1 MKIINAIAP
10 IRLNDIG
17 GWTDTWF
24 AGHGAVCNIAVYPYV
39 EVQILVRDRAGDEPQ
54 VVVYAENY
62 DLRYQLMPPQS
73 AAAEGLDKLPLIEA
87 AIRRMD
93 IPERLAIEVRVHS
106 EIPPGASTGTSA
118 AVSVAIIGAL
128 DRLTPGQMTPY
139 EVARLAHAIET
150 EDLGLQ
156 SGVQDQLASAFGGIN
171 LVDIHVFPHA
181 NVAPVAIS
189 NALWWDLEQRLS
201 LIYVGKPHQSSA
213 VHQQV
218 IHDLGPDPSTDP
230 RLERLRILAEQA
242 KDAIF
247 AGDWPAYGAIMD
259 ANTEVQRGLHPS
271 LVSPGFERV
280 LAIAGGHGVLGC
292 KVNGAGGDGGSVTVL
307 GDGVMA
313 RKRAMHSELASAGFR
328 PVPIYLARQ
337 GLRVWD
343 SAYTNAA

>member
-39 EVQILVRDRAGDEPQ
+39 EVQVLVQDRSGDAPQ

-62 DLRYQLMPPQS
+62 NLLYQLAPAEPT
-73 AAAEGLDKLPLIEA
+73 AAGRFEKLPLIEA

-106 EIPPGASTGTSA
+106 DVPPGASTGTSA

-128 DRLTPGQMTPY
+128 DMLTPGRLTPY

-156 SGVQDQLASAFGGIN
+156 SGVQDQLASAFGGIS
-171 LVDIHVFPHA
+171 LVEIVQFPHA
-181 NVAPVAIS
+181 NVAPITIG
-189 NALWWDLEQRLS
+189 NAAWWDLEQRLS
-201 LIYVGKPHQSSA
+201 LIYVGRPHQSSA
-213 VHQQV
+213 VHQEV
-218 IHDLGPDPSTDP
+218 IRDLGENPGGDP
-230 RLERLRILAEQA
+230 RLERLRALAKQA

-247 AGDWPAYGAIMD
+247 VGDWTAYGAVMD
-259 ANTEVQRGLHPS
+259 ANTEVQRSLHPS
-271 LVSPGFERV
+271 LVSPDFERV
-280 LAIAGGHGVLGC
+280 INIARRHGVLGC
-292 KVNGAGGDGGSVTVL
+292 KVNGAGGDGGSVSIL
-307 GDGVMA
+307 GNGVMA
-313 RKRAMHSELASAGFR
+313 RKREMHAELTAAGFQ

-337 GLRVWD
+337 GLRVWS
-343 SAYTNAA
+343 SA

>member
-24 AGHGAVCNIAVYPYV
+24 AGHGAVCNVAVYPYV
-39 EVQILVRDRAGDEPQ
+39 EVQVLVRDRAGAEPQ

-62 DLRYQLMPPQS
+62 DLVYSLTTPE
-73 AAAEGLDKLPLIEA
+73 AAPVGSFEKLPLIEA
-87 AIRRMD
+87 AIRRMH
-93 IPERLAIEVRVHS
+93 IPERFAIEVRVHS
-106 EIPPGASTGTSA
+106 DMPPGASTGTSA

-128 DRLTPGQMTPY
+128 DMLTSGRLTPY

-150 EDLGLQ
+150 EDLDLQ

-171 LVDIHVFPHA
+171 LVDIHQFPHA
-181 NVAPVAIS
+181 NVAPIS
-189 NALWWDLEQRLS
+189 IGNSAWWDLEQRLS

-218 IHDLGPDPSTDP
+218 IRDFGANASADP
-230 RLERLRILAEQA
+230 RLESLRALARRA

-247 AGDWPAYGAIMD
+247 AADWADYGAVMD
-259 ANTEVQRGLHPS
+259 ANTDVQRALHPS
-271 LVSPGFERV
+271 LVSVDFERV
-280 LAIAGGHGVLGC
+280 ITIAAKHGVLGC
-292 KVNGAGGDGGSVTVL
+292 KVNGAGGDGGSVTIL

-313 RKRAMHSELASAGFR
+313 RKRAMHAEISAAGFQ

-337 GLRVWD
+337 GLRVW
-343 SAYTNAA
+343 SSS

>member
-39 EVQILVRDRAGDEPQ
+39 EVQVLLSDREGDEPQ

-62 DLRYQLMPPQS
+62 DLRYQLTT
-73 AAAEGLDKLPLIEA
+73 AEAPAEGGLDKLPLIEA
-87 AIRRMD
+87 AIRRMH

-106 EIPPGASTGTSA
+106 DIPPGASTGTSA

-128 DRLTPGQMTPY
+128 DMLTPGRLTPY

-171 LVDIHVFPHA
+171 LIEIHQFPHA
-181 NVAPVAIS
+181 NVAPIS
-189 NALWWDLEQRLS
+189 IGNPAWWDLEQRLS
-201 LIYVGKPHQSSA
+201 LIYVGRPHQSSA

-218 IHDLGPDPSTDP
+218 IRDFGSDPSTDP
-230 RLERLRILAEQA
+230 RLERLRVLAKQA

-247 AGDWPAYGAIMD
+247 AGDWEDYGAVMD
-259 ANTEVQRGLHPS
+259 ANTDVQRALHPS
-271 LVSPGFERV
+271 LVSADFERL
-280 LAIAGGHGVLGC
+280 LAIARAHGVLGC

-313 RKRAMHSELASAGFR
+313 RKRAMHAEIAAAGFQI
-328 PVPIYLARQ
+328 VPIYLARQ
-337 GLRVWD
+337 GLRVW
-343 SAYTNAA
+343 SSN

>member
-10 IRLNDIG
+10 IRLNDVG

-24 AGHGAVCNIAVYPYV
+24 AGKGAVCNIAVYPYV
-39 EVQILVRDRAGDEPQ
+39 EVQVLVSDRAGSEPQ

-62 DLRYQLMPPQS
+62 DLRYHLVSPTS
-73 AAAEGLDKLPLIEA
+73 ATEEGLEKLPLIEA

-106 EIPPGASTGTSA
+106 DIPPGASTGTSA

-128 DRLTPGQMTPY
+128 DMLTPGRLTPY
-139 EVARLAHAIET
+139 EVARMAHAIET

-171 LVDIHVFPHA
+171 LIDIHQFPHA
-181 NVAPVAIS
+181 NVAPVTIGNSA
-189 NALWWDLEQRLS
+189 WWDLEQRIS

-218 IHDLGPDPSTDP
+218 IRDLGENPGEDP
-230 RLERLRILAEQA
+230 RLERMRVLAKQA

-247 AGDWPAYGAIMD
+247 AADWQAYGAVMD
-259 ANTEVQRGLHPS
+259 ANTEVQRALHPS
-271 LVSPGFERV
+271 LVSADFEQV
-280 LAIAGGHGVLGC
+280 IAIARRHGVLGC
-292 KVNGAGGDGGSVTVL
+292 KVNGAGGDGGSVTLL
-307 GDGVMA
+307 GDGIMA
-313 RKRAMHSELASAGFR
+313 RKRAMHAEISAAGFQ

-337 GLRVWD
+337 GLRVW
-343 SAYTNAA
+343 SSN